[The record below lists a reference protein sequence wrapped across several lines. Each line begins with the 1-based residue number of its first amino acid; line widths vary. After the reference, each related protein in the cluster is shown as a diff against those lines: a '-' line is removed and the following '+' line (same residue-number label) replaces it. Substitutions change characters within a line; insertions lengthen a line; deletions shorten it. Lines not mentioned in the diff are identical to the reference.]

1 MARLSTGNDAAVGY
15 GAVEGASWGVGY
27 GATCVEATGSVVGE
41 TLCYGREV
49 NSDLW
54 IWSGNATD

>member
-15 GAVEGASWGVGY
+15 GAVEGASWGVDY